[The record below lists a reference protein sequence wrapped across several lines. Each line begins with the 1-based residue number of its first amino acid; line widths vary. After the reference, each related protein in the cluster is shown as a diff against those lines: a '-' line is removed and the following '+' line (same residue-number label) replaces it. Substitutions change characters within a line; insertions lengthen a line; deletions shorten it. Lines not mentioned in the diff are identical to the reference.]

1 MARGKS
7 VWPAVAELLRFLG
20 ACGLR
25 SHGHWVLVVLPA
37 IAYGLVSGSRVAVF
51 FAVAL
56 AVEWLAPM
64 APAGTAEAVWPRLGL
79 DGARGD

>member
-1 MARGKS
+1 M
-7 VWPAVAELLRFLG
+7 RFLG

-56 AVEWLAPM
+56 AVEWLA
-64 APAGTAEAVWPRLGL
+64 
-79 DGARGD
+79 